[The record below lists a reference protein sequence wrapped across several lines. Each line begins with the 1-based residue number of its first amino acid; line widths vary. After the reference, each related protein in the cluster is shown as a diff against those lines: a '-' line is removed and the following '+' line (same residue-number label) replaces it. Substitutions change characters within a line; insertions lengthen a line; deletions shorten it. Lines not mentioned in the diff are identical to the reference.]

1 MPRRLATLIA
11 GLLVTLAQPAM
22 AQQSVPVPAT
32 PPLRFE
38 SWRPA
43 ALDHRSIPAAGRT
56 ITVAGNKKN
65 AWLIGGAVGAAAGI
79 VFCTAMSTLVND
91 SASGGL
97 SFCPLDSYLLIGGA
111 GFLLGAA
118 IGLAF

>member
-1 MPRRLATLIA
+1 MPSRLATLIA
-11 GLLVTLAQPAM
+11 GLFVTLAHTAVAQEAFSIPAKTSL
-22 AQQSVPVPAT
+22 Q
-32 PPLRFE
+32 FE

-43 ALDHRSIPAAGRT
+43 PLENSIPLPVKFLPEPEDRRD
-56 ITVAGNKKN
+56 K
-65 AWLIGGAVGAAAGI
+65 WLIGGAVGAAAG
-79 VFCTAMSTLVND
+79 VLFCTAMSTLIDD